1 MEKESQNLVTFENN
15 DSIKDVEELLK
26 SYNISGRL
34 FKRLLKSENIFVND
48 RVYKKRVYLRKEDIV
63 SILLEDEDIDQV
75 PEDIYIDVIYEDDDI
90 LAVNKE
96 AFMVV
101 HPTRNIEGGTLSNG
115 VANYFQTVGLKRKV
129 RVVTR
134 LDRDT
139 TGVVIFA
146 KNSFSHQQLAYQ
158 LENNIFKKY
167 YLALVK
173 GKVNFTSITID
184 TPIIKSEDG
193 IHQKTSD
200 DGREAITHVDVIKV
214 FDDYSLLMV
223 KIDTGRT
230 HQIRVHLHS
239 IGHPILGDCLYGY
252 GSEIINRQALH
263 AFKVIFN
270 QPRTGKSLTIR
281 AEIPSDMKRI
291 LGEVD
296 VK

>member
-167 YLALVK
+167 
-173 GKVNFTSITID
+173 
-184 TPIIKSEDG
+184 
-193 IHQKTSD
+193 
-200 DGREAITHVDVIKV
+200 
-214 FDDYSLLMV
+214 
-223 KIDTGRT
+223 
-230 HQIRVHLHS
+230 
-239 IGHPILGDCLYGY
+239 
-252 GSEIINRQALH
+252 
-263 AFKVIFN
+263 
-270 QPRTGKSLTIR
+270 
-281 AEIPSDMKRI
+281 
-291 LGEVD
+291 
-296 VK
+296 

>member
-48 RVYKKRVYLRKEDIV
+48 RVYKKRVHLRKEDRV

-96 AFMVV
+96 AFLVV

-230 HQIRVHLHS
+230 HQIRVHLQS
-239 IGHPILGDCLYGY
+239 IGHPILGDGLYGY

>member
-26 SYNISGRL
+26 SHNISGRL

-48 RVYKKRVYLRKEDIV
+48 RVYKKRVHLRKEDRV

-115 VANYFQTVGLKRKV
+115 VANYFQTLGLMRKV

-193 IHQKTSD
+193 IHQKTSH

-230 HQIRVHLHS
+230 HQIRVHLQS
-239 IGHPILGDCLYGY
+239 IGHPILGDGLYGY

-281 AEIPSDMKRI
+281 AEIPSDMKKI

-296 VK
+296 LK